1 MNRLDL
7 RSDTVTQP
15 TAGMRAAMANAGV
28 GDDVYGEDP
37 SIIALEQRVAQLLG
51 KESALLCS
59 SGTQSNLCGL
69 LSHCRNG
76 EEYIVGQEYHTYRY
90 EAGGAAVVG
99 GIVPQPL
106 EVQADG
112 TLDLELLVS
121 RIKPDD
127 PHFPITRLLAFENTH
142 AGQAIDPDY
151 FQTARRIADQHSLS
165 MHLDGARLANAA
177 VASNRSML
185 ELAAPFDSVSIC
197 CSKGLG
203 APVGSLLAGS
213 GELIGRARR
222 WRKMLGGGMRQA
234 GIIAAGIDYALTHHY
249 AGLQQD
255 HENAQWLASALK
267 SISNNNNVE
276 VSNAQTNMVYVQFD
290 TADTGRKLQ
299 QFMAEQQII
308 VPAGK
313 KIRLVTHLDVSRQQL
328 EHFAELFAHF
338 LHKFVSKF

>member
-1 MNRLDL
+1 MTQLDL

-15 TAGMRAAMANAGV
+15 STDMRAAMAAAPV

-37 SIIALEQRVAQLLG
+37 SIIALEQRVADLLG
-51 KESALLCS
+51 KEAALLCS

-106 EVQADG
+106 EVNADG
-112 TLDLELLVS
+112 TLPLDTLLS

-127 PHFPITRLLAFENTH
+127 PHFPVTRLLALENTH
-142 AGQAIDPDY
+142 AGHVITQRYCQQVRA
-151 FQTARRIADQHSLS
+151 IADEHGLA

-177 VASNRSML
+177 IASEKSMAD
-185 ELAAPFDSVSIC
+185 LATPFDSVSLC

-203 APVGSLLAGS
+203 APVGSLLSGS
-213 GELIGRARR
+213 HEFIARARR

-234 GIIAAGIDYALTHHY
+234 GVIAAAIDHALTHHY
-249 AGLQQD
+249 EAIAND
-255 HENAQWLASALK
+255 HANAQWLANELTRLGDDYHIHVDDAR
-267 SISNNNNVE
+267 
-276 VSNAQTNMVYVQFD
+276 TNMVFVTLPD
-290 TADTGRKLQ
+290 EDTGNALQ
-299 QFMAEQQII
+299 HFMMQHSIKI
-308 VPAGK
+308 PAGK
-313 KIRLVTHLDVSRQQL
+313 SLRLVTHRDASADQL
-328 EHFAELFAHF
+328 AQFVRLFEQF
-338 LHKFVSKF
+338 LHQLGGE

>member
-1 MNRLDL
+1 VKRLDL

-15 TAGMRAAMANAGV
+15 TSAMREAMANAPV

-37 SIIALEQRVAQLLG
+37 SINALERRVAEMLG
-51 KESALLCS
+51 KESALLCA

-69 LSHCRNG
+69 LAHCRNG

-90 EAGGAAVVG
+90 EGGGAAVVG

-106 EVQADG
+106 EVQATG
-112 TLDLELLVS
+112 TLDLDLLVS

-142 AGQAIDPDY
+142 AGQVIDQDY
-151 FQTARRIADQHSLS
+151 LNKARRIADQHGLS
-165 MHLDGARLANAA
+165 MHLDGARLVNAV
-177 VASNRSML
+177 VASDRSFS

-203 APVGSLLAGS
+203 APVGSLLVGS
-213 GELIGRARR
+213 NALIAKARR

-234 GIIAAGIDYALTHHY
+234 GVIAAAIDHALNNHIERIKV
-249 AGLQQD
+249 D
-255 HENAQWLASALK
+255 HDNAAWLAAALAEIGQAHDF
-267 SISNNNNVE
+267 SVRP
-276 VSNAQTNMVYVQFD
+276 VQTNMVYLDLPSAEV
-290 TADTGRKLQ
+290 GVSLQ
-299 QFMAEQQII
+299 RYMAAENII

-313 KIRLVTHLDVSRQQL
+313 TLRLVTHMDVER
-328 EHFAELFAHF
+328 AELE
-338 LHKFVSKF
+338 KFVTHLQKFYANN